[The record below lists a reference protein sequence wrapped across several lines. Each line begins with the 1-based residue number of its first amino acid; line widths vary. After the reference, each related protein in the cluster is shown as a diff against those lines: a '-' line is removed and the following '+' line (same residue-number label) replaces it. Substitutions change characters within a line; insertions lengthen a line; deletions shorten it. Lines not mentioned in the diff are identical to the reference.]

1 MARSA
6 RKIQKQQQEVPEPAT
21 GLGAGLAG
29 FQIERVQRVAD
40 QVYRSLR
47 RSIVMGELK
56 PGSRLREVEVAAA
69 LKVSRTP
76 VREAVSRLI
85 GDCLVRELP
94 TGGVEVVDSS
104 AELFEI
110 YHIREALEGCAA
122 RLAAMR
128 ITEEQLSKLTSLIKA
143 AEVLPYNAFE
153 RRANINHEFHMAIAE
168 AAGSRR
174 LLEMISGFR
183 EFFMNADWLARYDQK
198 SAKRALQDHRDI
210 VAALRGH
217 SADRVD
223 RLVRQHL
230 KAAYEKLLADNRNN
244 RNSN

>member
-1 MARSA
+1 LARSA
-6 RKIQKQQQEVPEPAT
+6 RKIQNQSSDAPEPAGT
-21 GLGAGLAG
+21 LGEGLAG

-94 TGGVEVVDSS
+94 TGGVEVVDST

-128 ITEEQLSKLTSLIKA
+128 INEMQLSKLTALINA
-143 AEVLPYNAFE
+143 AETLPYNAFD
-153 RRANINHEFHMAIAE
+153 RRAEINHEFHMAIAE
-168 AAGSRR
+168 MAGSRR

-210 VAALRGH
+210 VAALRAG
-217 SADRVD
+217 AVDRAD

-230 KAAYEKLLADNRNN
+230 KAAYEKLLSER
-244 RNSN
+244 RSSKS